1 MVFSSIVFLFAFLP
15 IVLTVYYVLKPQLRN
30 IFLLIAS
37 LFFYYW
43 GEPKFLIVMVAS
55 ILWNY
60 LCGIVLNIFIDKNRS
75 QRFIERFTLF
85 VGVAVNV
92 GLLFYFKYFNFSI
105 ELLNSIFHCGLA
117 VQNIVLP
124 IGISF
129 FTFQGISYIID
140 VYRRDVPAQK
150 NPLKFGMY
158 ISLFP
163 QLIAGPIVRYA
174 DIEKEIN
181 CRSVTL
187 NDFYQGM
194 VRFVVGLSKKVII
207 ANTLANQVDKIFA
220 QDVTTITQGTAW
232 LGAIMYA
239 LQIYFDFSGYSDMAI
254 GLGRIFGFTFL
265 ENFNLPYI
273 ATSVKEFWRR
283 WHISLS
289 TWFRDYVY
297 IPLGGNRRGNVYFNL
312 LVVFFLTDYGMVHL

>member
-117 VQNIVLP
+117 V
-124 IGISF
+124 
-129 FTFQGISYIID
+129 
-140 VYRRDVPAQK
+140 
-150 NPLKFGMY
+150 
-158 ISLFP
+158 
-163 QLIAGPIVRYA
+163 
-174 DIEKEIN
+174 
-181 CRSVTL
+181 
-187 NDFYQGM
+187 
-194 VRFVVGLSKKVII
+194 
-207 ANTLANQVDKIFA
+207 
-220 QDVTTITQGTAW
+220 
-232 LGAIMYA
+232 
-239 LQIYFDFSGYSDMAI
+239 
-254 GLGRIFGFTFL
+254 
-265 ENFNLPYI
+265 
-273 ATSVKEFWRR
+273 
-283 WHISLS
+283 
-289 TWFRDYVY
+289 
-297 IPLGGNRRGNVYFNL
+297 
-312 LVVFFLTDYGMVHL
+312 

>member
-140 VYRRDVPAQK
+140 VYRREMFRRK
-150 NPLKFGMY
+150 
-158 ISLFP
+158 
-163 QLIAGPIVRYA
+163 
-174 DIEKEIN
+174 
-181 CRSVTL
+181 
-187 NDFYQGM
+187 
-194 VRFVVGLSKKVII
+194 
-207 ANTLANQVDKIFA
+207 
-220 QDVTTITQGTAW
+220 
-232 LGAIMYA
+232 
-239 LQIYFDFSGYSDMAI
+239 
-254 GLGRIFGFTFL
+254 RIL
-265 ENFNLPYI
+265 
-273 ATSVKEFWRR
+273 
-283 WHISLS
+283 
-289 TWFRDYVY
+289 
-297 IPLGGNRRGNVYFNL
+297 
-312 LVVFFLTDYGMVHL
+312 